1 MAFERLE
8 FTKSWENPA
17 DFPTYEQSE
26 AQVRA
31 DLQLLHEETR
41 QGVNRL
47 VDALNDSSAAGMLP
61 FAGEGLEAKNVQAAI
76 LETLEATKKAAAGQ
90 IVNGTVTKEKLSQDV
105 LDRCYGGRP
114 WVSMD
119 LPEGQTPA
127 DGFPV
132 GQLWLRPAYDVR
144 NLAGSAWT
152 VTGGSVSAGDNGW
165 TLTGSGQSAEAQL
178 RQQLTDMGQAGDQ
191 VVVVLRQTERD
202 SRITEMT
209 LYLNGEPHDLLTGS
223 VFSAALDS
231 AGSLQVVVTVRW
243 PAAELAVGSVAL
255 RHWTAVNTSE
265 LERELSPAAAVRD
278 WTALIAELTPLQTAH
293 LPRCLYQQVRP
304 GRWEQVAWQVL
315 PVEQG
320 GTGLSA
326 LPVGGLLCGNG
337 NGLTVLD
344 VSQADGLLRL
354 RNGKPVWEP
363 LETAMAEAKSLRLFS
378 GSYTGNGQKR
388 TISLPAEPRL
398 LMIWDN
404 ESNVVVLGSGGVYNC
419 VLHGEEGYYDGQM
432 SLNGNVLSIRNSGG
446 SFQPVNAC
454 NVSGTVY
461 QWLVI
466 LEVGA

>member
-47 VDALNDSSAAGMLP
+47 VDALNDSSAADMLP
-61 FAGEGLEAKNVQAAI
+61 FAGEGLEAKTVQGAI

-165 TLTGSGQSAEAQL
+165 TLTGSGQSTEVQL

-388 TISLPAEPRL
+388 TISLPTEPRL
-398 LMIWDN
+398 LMIWTTKATWWYWAAA
-404 ESNVVVLGSGGVYNC
+404 VC
-419 VLHGEEGYYDGQM
+419 T
-432 SLNGNVLSIRNSGG
+432 
-446 SFQPVNAC
+446 
-454 NVSGTVY
+454 TVCCM
-461 QWLVI
+461 
-466 LEVGA
+466 GKTDTTMAK